1 MTRAT
6 PAQVLLV
13 VGFGVFIAAD
23 DLTVVSTMLRDMIG
37 DLEIPLPEGFDDA
50 AWIVNAY
57 LVAYVAAMPIAGR
70 LSDLWGRR
78 PVFVGALTLFLA
90 GSIWIPLAPSLG
102 PFLAGRV
109 VTAIGGGAMVPVA
122 LAAVSDVYPEGRR
135 GRALGALGAI
145 DTLGWVWGPLFG
157 AMLVRFLDWQW
168 QFYLNI
174 PLALAGIALAWV
186 TLGDV
191 GERTP
196 RRRLDLP
203 GAVTLTVA
211 LVTLTIGLLQLGD
224 IATAED
230 LAGFSDQPDP
240 AVWPW
245 FALAA
250 VAAVAFAIVERRSA
264 DPLIDPGLLARPN
277 VAPALGANLIVG
289 AVLIIAMV
297 DVPLFVNIVV
307 ETDLERAAVLSG
319 WVLTSLTALMA
330 AGAPVGGWAADRWSY
345 RLPTVIGMAVASV
358 AFLWMGLTWDVG
370 ISGPAMAL
378 HLGVLG
384 IGLGLVN
391 APLTSAV
398 VDATPVERRGVG
410 AALVILARL
419 MGLALGLAGLTAWAL
434 TRFDHL
440 RTGLELPPLTDP
452 AYEEA
457 LEAATAAITAT
468 SLAET
473 FLFSAAIA
481 AIGVAVAV
489 AVRARRRATA

>member
-1 MTRAT
+1 MKRAT
-6 PAQVLLV
+6 PARVLLV

-78 PVFVGALTLFLA
+78 PVFVGALGLFLA

-109 VTAIGGGAMVPVA
+109 LTAIGGGAMVPVA
-122 LAAVSDVYPEGRR
+122 LAAVSDAYPEERR

-168 QFYLNI
+168 QFHLNV
-174 PLALAGIALAWV
+174 PLALIGMLLAWT
-186 TLGDV
+186 TLGGV

-196 RRRLDLP
+196 GRRLDLP
-203 GAVTLTVA
+203 GAATLTVA
-211 LVTLTIGLLQLGD
+211 LVTLTMGLLQLGD

-230 LAGFSDQPDP
+230 LAGFSDGSSTP
-240 AVWPW
+240 VWPW
-245 FALAA
+245 FAIAVVAGAA
-250 VAAVAFAIVERRSA
+250 FVWAERRSA
-264 DPLIDPGLLARPN
+264 DPLIDPGLLRRPN

-297 DVPLFVNIVV
+297 DVPLFVNIVI

-330 AGAPVGGWAADRWSY
+330 AAAPIGGWVTDRWSY
-345 RLPTVIGMAVASV
+345 RQPTVIGLALASV
-358 AFLWMGLTWDVG
+358 AFLWMGLAWDVG
-370 ISGPAMAL
+370 ISGPEMAL
-378 HLGVLG
+378 HLGLLG

-434 TRFDHL
+434 TRFDTL
-440 RTGLELPPLTDP
+440 RMGLDLPPITDP
-452 AYEEA
+452 GYEDA
-457 LEAATAAITAT
+457 VEAATADITAT

-481 AIGVAVAV
+481 AVGVVVAL
-489 AVRARRRATA
+489 AIRARRASSA